1 MSIDYTWRTDLENR
15 NFKTD
20 TKAYAFISRH
30 IKRNETLYPTCPLC
44 WRSDY
49 KARDLQVMYKPGITG
64 GYVQRELVAVLDTA
78 GGVDT
83 AVGVASLLVLRLMPQ
98 TESDWSF
105 KDSLDCSIHSLR
117 GARQSSHLLRCYFS
131 RLRTLLAQTLK
142 LWSAFRAHALFFF
155 LSSLDEC

>member
-30 IKRNETLYPTCPLC
+30 MKRNETLYPTCPLC

-64 GYVQRELVAVLDTA
+64 GHLQREMVDVL
-78 GGVDT
+78 DT
-83 AVGVASLLVLRLMPQ
+83 AVGVAFLLVLRLMPQ

-105 KDSLDCSIHSLR
+105 KDSLDSSIHSLR
-117 GARQSSHLLRCYFS
+117 GARQSSRLLRCYFS
-131 RLRTLLAQTLK
+131 RLRTLLAQMLK
-142 LWSAFRAHALFFF
+142 LWSAFKVHALLFFF
-155 LSSLDEC
+155 LSLDR

>member
-30 IKRNETLYPTCPLC
+30 MKRNETLYPACPWC

-64 GYVQRELVAVLDTA
+64 GYLQREMVAVLDTA
-78 GGVDT
+78 
-83 AVGVASLLVLRLMPQ
+83 VGVAFLLVLRLMPQ

-105 KDSLDCSIHSLR
+105 KDSLESSIHSLR
-117 GARQSSHLLRCYFS
+117 GARQSSHLLRLRCYFS

-142 LWSAFRAHALFFF
+142 LWSAFKVHALFFF
-155 LSSLDEC
+155 FSCH